1 MLRNQPGFQIPN
13 DHVSNR
19 DLSQWIEVS
28 ILIKRFEQNVKSLEV
43 SFIPKVVV
51 AASRDGLIP
60 QPPFVVDERTHAQG
74 PGRRLRPLLAFCRTA
89 FDTIDLS

>member
-1 MLRNQPGFQIPN
+1 VLRNQPGFQISN
-13 DHVSNR
+13 NHVPNR
-19 DLSQWIEVS
+19 DLPQWIEVS
-28 ILIKRFEQNVKSLEV
+28 ILIEGFEQNVKSLEL

-60 QPPFVVDERTHAQG
+60 QPHFVVDERTHALE
-74 PGRRLRPLLAFCRTA
+74 PSRRRHPLLAFCLTA

>member
-1 MLRNQPGFQIPN
+1 
-13 DHVSNR
+13 VSNR
-19 DLSQWIEVS
+19 DLPQWIEVP
-28 ILIKRFEQNVKSLEV
+28 ILIERFEQNVKSLKL

-51 AASRDGLIP
+51 AASHDGLIP

-74 PGRRLRPLLAFCRTA
+74 RRRRPLLAFCLTA